1 VLLVSFFNHVPQPG
15 LVWPPQW
22 RPDPGE
28 PMAANAAE
36 LYYCVVVAR
45 KP

>member
-1 VLLVSFFNHVPQPG
+1 
-15 LVWPPQW
+15 VWPPEW

-28 PMAANAAE
+28 PVPANAAE
-36 LYYCVVVAR
+36 AYYCVVVAR